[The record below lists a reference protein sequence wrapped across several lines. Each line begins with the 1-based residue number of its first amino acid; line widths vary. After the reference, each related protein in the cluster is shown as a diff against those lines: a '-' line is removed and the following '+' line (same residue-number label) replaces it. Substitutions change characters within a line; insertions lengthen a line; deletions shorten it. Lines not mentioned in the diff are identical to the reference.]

1 MVPIWL
7 HQASGVQIALE
18 AFESI
23 TNLGVA
29 LQITYPLLSFSQL
42 QGVPHALPVGIPAPS
57 MVFSLSAPSL
67 SDETNKTSGLA
78 APRPQVFATSRQ
90 VRRHEAVR
98 GFIPPHRH
106 YQGLWPSE
114 HASKVIRNRFPI
126 RDTYAV
132 TYFSWVPS

>member
-23 TNLGVA
+23 TNLVVA
-29 LQITYPLLSFSQL
+29 HEINYPLLSFSQL
-42 QGVPHALPVGIPAPS
+42 QGIPHTLPAGTPAPS
-57 MVFSLSAPSL
+57 MVSALSAPSL

-90 VRRHEAVR
+90 VRRQGAVR

-106 YQGLWPSE
+106 YQGSWPSE
-114 HASKVIRNRFPI
+114 HASKVIRNRYPI
-126 RDTYAV
+126 RYTYV
-132 TYFSWVPS
+132 ITYFSWVPS